1 MSFVKEWALLM
12 VDEWVLLMF
21 VGLVAVDWFVVVVV
35 MVDGT
40 GEWLWIEGRER

>member
-1 MSFVKEWALLM
+1 MGF
-12 VDEWVLLMF
+12 VDEWVLLMV
-21 VGLVAVDWFVVVVV
+21 VGLVVVDRFVVVVV